1 MDREYIEKQYHL
13 AMLEFKNFGRKFS
26 VTCLRDESP
35 FSLSNL

>member
-1 MDREYIEKQYHL
+1 MHRESVTQAL
-13 AMLEFKNFGRKFS
+13 LGTALLFKNFGRKFS